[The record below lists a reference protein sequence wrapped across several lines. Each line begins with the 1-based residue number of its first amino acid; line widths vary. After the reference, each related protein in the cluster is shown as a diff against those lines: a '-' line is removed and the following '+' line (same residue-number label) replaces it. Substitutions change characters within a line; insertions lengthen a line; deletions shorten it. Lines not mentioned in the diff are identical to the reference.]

1 MKDYREM
8 ADNVLRRRDAYR
20 IKRRKNIRIAVS
32 VLSCFCVMAVL
43 GLGGWRSGILTGDDS
58 EQIKTVRDVQ
68 PKDNVITET
77 SDETK
82 HMATAQEQEAD
93 KSAIKDASADI
104 NDLNLAKS
112 EDSGADGDGAIESDN
127 NNTAEPT
134 GTETTIDVP
143 VSDIPGDTG
152 ALTAYDE
159 VWGGCYMDQNGCW
172 VVWLTEDTP
181 ENRQMVLILNPSLRE
196 DNIIFQTAAYSKAYL
211 TYLMTEISDAM
222 CAGKLPLVTTAAL
235 MEDKNCVEVTMI
247 SDDPYSVDKVLAFDS
262 VGGAIEILYSSE
274 EHVIMD
280 LEEYGVTDLRKDPEP

>member
-134 GTETTIDVP
+134 GTETTIDAP